1 VAASLAASAVSA
13 ASAAAAARAAAGP
26 RLRAVPAT
34 ASASGLQLPP
44 FIAPPRPA
52 LPGLRSAGLG
62 MSGAYNDP
70 RMDCH
75 TQCGSANSPA
85 TARETLAGVAAAG
98 VGAGVVLALIAPPRN
113 AALPPRSPL
122 TPGFDIDVA
131 AQRLAAS
138 AVWKF

>member
-1 VAASLAASAVSA
+1 
-13 ASAAAAARAAAGP
+13 
-26 RLRAVPAT
+26 
-34 ASASGLQLPP
+34 
-44 FIAPPRPA
+44 
-52 LPGLRSAGLG
+52 

-113 AALPPRSPL
+113 AAPAAAEAIPL

-131 AQRLAAS
+131 AHKARR
-138 AVWKF
+138 